1 MRPTFLLRFFLILS
15 LFFLA
20 SFPPPEASGREK
32 TEEGLSLAYKTTIGG
47 SLDSS
52 TRQVLTRLS
61 ATVELEDRPPL
72 TLPQL
77 HRRAQEDVDE
87 FTRAM
92 RSMGF
97 YASQISYEVDAEEK
111 PVKVRFQID
120 PGPPFVIREVVFKNL
135 DKDTLPPVTLPRPE
149 KLGLI
154 PGRRMEAPA
163 VLAARG
169 ELDKVLRAQGY
180 PFPQSQIQEVIVDHA
195 DHTARISLAFAP
207 GASAVFGDT
216 QVSGLSRVKPA
227 YVLERVPWKKGE
239 AFTAPKMDEFRRKLS
254 TSGLFTVVEINHPD
268 ALSANRELP
277 VFVKVTE
284 RKPRTARAG
293 FGYQTDIGLQGQLG
307 WTHRNLWGEG
317 ENLDLRLSLSKVLQS
332 LEGEL
337 SIPGFLHPDQRL
349 IFKSGVVNEE
359 QDAYDSLSWY
369 VTSAVERQVTREL
382 SLNAGIGYRVTRIEQ
397 QDEKSELGLLFFP
410 MGAIWDNRDDIL
422 DPARGIRLNLRV
434 TPFIDTWDP
443 KTKFIT
449 LYGSLSHY
457 LQLWPKKRLILANR
471 IALGTITAESLLD
484 VPADERFYAGG
495 GGSVRGYSYQS
506 AGNLENEDPVGGLS
520 LAEINSE
527 LRFKVT
533 ERQGLVAFVD
543 GGRAFDSSTLDFN
556 ESLFWGWGLG
566 YRFYTDFGPIR
577 ADVAFP
583 LNRRKGIDDSFQ
595 IYISIGQAF

>member
-1 MRPTFLLRFFLILS
+1 M
-15 LFFLA
+15 
-20 SFPPPEASGREK
+20 
-32 TEEGLSLAYKTTIGG
+32 
-47 SLDSS
+47 
-52 TRQVLTRLS
+52 
-61 ATVELEDRPPL
+61 
-72 TLPQL
+72 
-77 HRRAQEDVDE
+77 
-87 FTRAM
+87 
-92 RSMGF
+92 
-97 YASQISYEVDAEEK
+97 
-111 PVKVRFQID
+111 
-120 PGPPFVIREVVFKNL
+120 
-135 DKDTLPPVTLPRPE
+135 
-149 KLGLI
+149 
-154 PGRRMEAPA
+154 
-163 VLAARG
+163 
-169 ELDKVLRAQGY
+169 
-180 PFPQSQIQEVIVDHA
+180 
-195 DHTARISLAFAP
+195 
-207 GASAVFGDT
+207 
-216 QVSGLSRVKPA
+216 
-227 YVLERVPWKKGE
+227 
-239 AFTAPKMDEFRRKLS
+239 
-254 TSGLFTVVEINHPD
+254 
-268 ALSANRELP
+268 
-277 VFVKVTE
+277 
-284 RKPRTARAG
+284 
-293 FGYQTDIGLQGQLG
+293 G

-317 ENLDLRLSLSKVLQS
+317 ENLDLRFSLSKVLQS